1 MKLAPAKPSAD
12 PVAIM
17 GRIVRGLSAIQD
29 DLADLA
35 HVLEAQ
41 QGDGA
46 GAGVGPVP
54 RHSRTTPQPRKRPS
68 PPDADVIADRLE
80 LWSRYFVLYHSK
92 TGSLTTKLFFASS
105 HKINPSEFSRW
116 FSATSSRGIP
126 AGSEPDRSIRRALEQ
141 AIRELE
147 DVTVPKPHGTAAR
160 SQSASAVRP

>member
-92 TGSLTTKLFFASS
+92 TGS
-105 HKINPSEFSRW
+105 
-116 FSATSSRGIP
+116 
-126 AGSEPDRSIRRALEQ
+126 IRRALEQ